1 MAKDQSLLHQ
11 EAFMS
16 RIKGFFA
23 KPARMIFVA
32 LTLLA
37 LLPGVA
43 SAQFLGGGFGYGGWG
58 YGGYGYPGFG
68 FGGYGVSPYIYGY
81 GYGYGYPG
89 YGMMYGGM
97 GYGGMGYGYAGMGG
111 FYPGYGYGY
120 GYGTLY
126 PNITAGYALGYSPG
140 LPYAGPA
147 MSSPYTNPLFG
158 MGLTPLGVQSYFAE
172 SNMLGRGQLEADRR
186 TRARELLRYGR

>member
-1 MAKDQSLLHQ
+1 MAKPRGLLHQ

-16 RIKGFFA
+16 RIGGFFG
-23 KPARMIFVA
+23 KRAR
-32 LTLLA
+32 TLSMVLA
-37 LLPGVA
+37 LLVA
-43 SAQFLGGGFGYGGWG
+43 SPGLAMAQFLGGGYGYGGWG

-68 FGGYGVSPYIYGY
+68 FGGYGVSPYGY

-89 YGMMYGGM
+89 YGMGYGGM
-97 GYGGMGYGYAGMGG
+97 GYGGMGYGYSGMGG

-126 PNITAGYALGYSPG
+126 PNITAGYALGYAPG
-140 LPYAGPA
+140 VPYAGPA

-158 MGLTPLGVQSYFAE
+158 LGLTPLGVQSYFTE

-186 TRARELLRYGR
+186 TRARELLRSGR